1 MVETLVAA
9 VEVEALLWD
18 RQSTARITTGSA
30 HNGQDRTSAKTV
42 GEIKT
47 ACGTRSFIVPLYE
60 CITKHLLQLPYV
72 VHRFTAYM
80 LRECAKSCDQC
91 ELNGKVNRIRSRSE
105 N

>member
-1 MVETLVAA
+1 MAAVE

-47 ACGTRSFIVPLYE
+47 ACGTRSFIVVPLYE

-80 LRECAKSCDQC
+80 LWAKANRETQLSSCQHASYC
-91 ELNGKVNRIRSRSE
+91 GRYS
-105 N
+105 